1 MKGKLNK
8 KIPIPASD
16 SGRHIIPS
24 EKRVARLATEKILIK
39 SCLHSNTGPLFLT
52 SPHRHECAVPDE
64 RLSFHLLQDCNSVIK
79 IHVHPHVTRGGF

>member
-24 EKRVARLATEKILIK
+24 DKRVGLATEKILIK

-79 IHVHPHVTRGGF
+79 IHPHVTRGGF